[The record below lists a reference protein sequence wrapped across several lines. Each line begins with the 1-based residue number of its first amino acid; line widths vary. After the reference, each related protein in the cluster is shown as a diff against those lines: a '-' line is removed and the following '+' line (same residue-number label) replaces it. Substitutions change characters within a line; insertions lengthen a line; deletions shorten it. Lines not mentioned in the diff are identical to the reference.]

1 MNAPRLPAV
10 PDHLWDALL
19 SRVKTGDAY
28 GMGLVAH
35 QTGRSARATTA
46 PERAR
51 EAGVEGADFL
61 LSIAVGDHGRPREAA
76 GILAGIVRRRRARWG
91 PRRPETPA
99 SVHQWAFFTGEGGD
113 AAAAATAFADLVA
126 ETTAALGPEHTDRL
140 AARHQRAH
148 FTGEAG
154 DTESAVRQLTALLED
169 RTGRHGRARQ
179 ELDRIVEDAR
189 RVLEPGHRHLALAHR
204 VISRIRP
211 R

>member
-1 MNAPRLPAV
+1 M
-10 PDHLWDALL
+10 
-19 SRVKTGDAY
+19 
-28 GMGLVAH
+28 
-35 QTGRSARATTA
+35 
-46 PERAR
+46 
-51 EAGVEGADFL
+51 EGADFL
-61 LSIAVGDHGRPREAA
+61 LAIAVGDRGRPREAA

-91 PRRPETPA
+91 PRHPETPA
-99 SVHQWAFFTGEGGD
+99 SVHQWAF
-113 AAAAATAFADLVA
+113 
-126 ETTAALGPEHTDRL
+126 
-140 AARHQRAH
+140 

-169 RTGRHGRARQ
+169 RTRRHGRARQ